1 MAAAGHEFFAP
12 SYTGLGERAH
22 LAGPANDLETHIQD
36 VLGVIKYE
44 DLRDVVL
51 IGHSYGGMVVTG
63 VADQARD
70 RVAGLVY
77 LDAFVPANGQAL
89 IRTMGAEERQR
100 LLGSVKTGDGW
111 RVTPNPISARHG
123 RGGYCVGVA
132 IPHAAIGPLFR
143 AADSPP
149 SGARCAAFVHS
160 LYTLRRQDS
169 RSSNLPITRDTP

>member
-1 MAAAGHEFFAP
+1 MATIVLAHGAWSSAWAWKKVRPLMAAAGHEFFAP

-44 DLRDVVL
+44 DLRDIVL

-70 RVAGLVY
+70 RVAGLIY
-77 LDAFVPANGQAL
+77 LDAFVPANGTGLDRLPGSRGTTTFA
-89 IRTMGAEERQR
+89 RQR
-100 LLGSVKTGDGW
+100 QGRRRLAGDAKS
-111 RVTPNPISARHG
+111 NSARHG
-123 RGGYCVGVA
+123 RGGCRVGVA

-143 AADSPP
+143 AANSP
-149 SGARCAAFVHS
+149 SG
-160 LYTLRRQDS
+160 
-169 RSSNLPITRDTP
+169 